1 MVYFCSCKK
10 CKANSSDGFG
20 CILKTK
26 KTFKRHQKKEN
37 LIQSSD
43 DSNLTNENSANS
55 NEINDSKE
63 ISNIKFENKIS
74 EFSK

>member
-10 CKANSSDGFG
+10 CKANSNDRFG

-43 DSNLTNENSANS
+43 DLNSINKNSINS
-55 NEINDSKE
+55 NKINDSKE

-74 EFSK
+74 EFLK